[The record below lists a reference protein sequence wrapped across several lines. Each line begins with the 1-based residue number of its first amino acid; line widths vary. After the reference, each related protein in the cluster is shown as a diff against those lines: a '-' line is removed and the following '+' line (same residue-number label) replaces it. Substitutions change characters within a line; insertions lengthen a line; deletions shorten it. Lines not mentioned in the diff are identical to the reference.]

1 MKNEFLK
8 GEEKYGDLE
17 TPAIWRKKRKNES
30 QDDWFDWKEKEE
42 DEDEWLEKIK
52 EMAKHQK
59 TQIDTL
65 NKLIRK
71 SCKKNNF
78 SKDYPIGGMIE
89 RYDIEKEKEMME
101 TKPDWL
107 EYPDKP
113 SFHDD
118 L

>member
-1 MKNEFLK
+1 MTEFNE

-17 TPAIWRKKRKNES
+17 TPAIWRK
-30 QDDWFDWKEKEE
+30 
-42 DEDEWLEKIK
+42 KIK

-89 RYDIEKEKEMME
+89 PYDIEKEKEMME